1 MKRINQTGVIILD
14 MFDLIC
20 LSISFGAT
28 LVCFYNIY
36 KEHKERRN
44 GNDSLVTDLREKS
57 PIVTYSEKGKP
68 LKLPSIRGGDMENL
82 QGYPPNDQL
91 SKNFK
96 IVFSTVIKSRKFF
109 EIWQSIMYAR
119 KAKRHLKLL
128 QFVFMIGNAVL
139 TKSVGLRVAIG
150 GSYSYTEII
159 IISFA
164 STISGV
170 VLALISKYP
179 YIAATIPLGLVYGR
193 GIEAVDLPN
202 PAEKCRIICKAAE
215 QIHNKQMLIEMK
227 QLTPLVKNTSA
238 ALDLPVEPVYVACVE
253 EKLSIV
259 ERFKL
264 KEVIRSEKAKK
275 RIQNFSQFIKKFP
288 ECDVDPNVVYPEIV
302 KKVIKN

>member
-1 MKRINQTGVIILD
+1 MKRVNQTGLIILD
-14 MFDLIC
+14 MFDIIC
-20 LSISFGAT
+20 LSISLGAT

-36 KEHKERRN
+36 KERKN
-44 GNDSLVTDLREKS
+44 SNDPLVTELQEIS
-57 PIVTYSEKGKP
+57 PIVMYSEKGKP
-68 LKLPSIRGGDMENL
+68 LKLPLIRGGEMETI

-91 SKNFK
+91 SENFK
-96 IVFSTVIKSRKFF
+96 IVFSTVMKNPKFF
-109 EIWQSIMYAR
+109 DIWRSIMYAR

-179 YIAATIPLGLVYGR
+179 YMAATIPLGLVYGR
-193 GIEAVDLPN
+193 GIEPVDLPN
-202 PAEKCRIICKAAE
+202 PADKCRIICKAAE
-215 QIHNKQMLIEMK
+215 QIHNKQMLLEMK

-288 ECDVDPNVVYPEIV
+288 ECDVDPNVVCPEIV